1 MSKAE
6 FTSHIHRHAATLS
19 ETFGNAIAHLI
30 PPNEQTMTQS
40 KPYGPFPGTGD
51 DDPKSPVAQ
60 AFLGAFDQALKF
72 KRSSVLSGKKYKLV
86 FFAPGDR
93 FNPDTMTRKGDGWSA
108 FVPERVRRMK
118 KPKGWPKDLVIATE
132 STIKLC
138 IFPGLYSKPDREL
151 RQDGVGVAV
160 NSCLIDCDNFV
171 RDESDGFTLVAKAV
185 VLV

>member
-1 MSKAE
+1 
-6 FTSHIHRHAATLS
+6 
-19 ETFGNAIAHLI
+19 
-30 PPNEQTMTQS
+30 
-40 KPYGPFPGTGD
+40 
-51 DDPKSPVAQ
+51 
-60 AFLGAFDQALKF
+60 
-72 KRSSVLSGKKYKLV
+72 
-86 FFAPGDR
+86 
-93 FNPDTMTRKGDGWSA
+93 MTRKGDGWSA

-138 IFPGLYSKPDREL
+138 IFPGLYSKPDRGL